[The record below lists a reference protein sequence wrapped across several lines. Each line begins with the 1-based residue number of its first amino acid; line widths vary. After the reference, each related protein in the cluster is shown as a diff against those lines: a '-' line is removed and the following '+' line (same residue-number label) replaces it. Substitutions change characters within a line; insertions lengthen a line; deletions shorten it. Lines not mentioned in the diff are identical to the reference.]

1 MLLADDFYI
10 ASPITSDNS
19 SVLNTQIE
27 FNGAHPI
34 FAAHFP
40 NQPIVPGA
48 CLVQI
53 SKEILEHYH
62 KNKITILNFKSL
74 KFIKTIDPHEFPKVI
89 FTVTISQ
96 KESDIA
102 AQISIGFENIIFGK
116 LDFQYTLSHD

>member
-1 MLLADDFYI
+1 MILHDQFYTI
-10 ASPITSDNS
+10 SELIPINEQQFE
-19 SVLNTQIE
+19 VIIQ
-27 FNGAHPI
+27 FNQAHEI

-53 SKEILEHYH
+53 SKEILECSLT
-62 KNKITILNFKSL
+62 NKITILNFKSL
-74 KFIKTIDPHEFPKVI
+74 KFIKTIDPNEFPKVI